1 MKDDI
6 VPVKTSFSVP
16 ELRSMLGLSK
26 VESYW
31 LVHQQ
36 RFTTVIAGGRMR
48 VMRDS
53 FENWYARQF
62 HYRKVNGP
70 APGAYWEETTMSVS
84 ETSALLGIQESTLY
98 DLLKKEPFQTMRIDN
113 KLRIEKSSFE
123 QWYAGQFHYKKVAG
137 TPPGEKWTGN
147 TMSVQEAADLLGVS
161 TGLIYTLSRNG
172 AFQRLYIDRKI
183 RIDTQSFES
192 WYQNQSRYKKMP
204 SQTEVI

>member
-53 FENWYARQF
+53 FE
-62 HYRKVNGP
+62 
-70 APGAYWEETTMSVS
+70 
-84 ETSALLGIQESTLY
+84 
-98 DLLKKEPFQTMRIDN
+98 
-113 KLRIEKSSFE
+113 
-123 QWYAGQFHYKKVAG
+123 QWYAGQFHYKKVVG